1 MLKVSKLSDIHFA
14 NILKQKG
21 GENLAWFN
29 KRKKEERA
37 DPVVE
42 PSVDDVLLKALLDNI
57 YVTKEQALNIPS
69 VKSCI
74 NFIADTV
81 SMLPIKLYKD
91 NNGKAEEIKD
101 DIRIK
106 LLNDDTGDTLD
117 AVQFWRALI
126 ADYFLGKGGYAY
138 INKRLN
144 DVVSLHY
151 VDESYVSI
159 IKNEDPIFKTYR
171 ILVNGRCYWPF
182 EFIKVL
188 RNSKDGAQGV
198 SIIKENNLMLS
209 VAYNSLVFE
218 ETLVKK
224 GGNKKGFVKSP
235 RKLTQEAIDK
245 LKEAWKRLHSNN
257 SDNVVILNEGLE
269 FQEASNTSVE
279 MQLNENKESNSGQ
292 LCKIFNISESITKG
306 NATSK
311 DYANSIKTGVLP
323 VLKAIEC
330 ALNRE
335 FLLESEKDFFYW
347 AFDTKELLK
356 GDIRERFEAYKI
368 AIDANFMQPDEARY
382 MEDMEPLGLDFIKLG
397 LDTVMYNPKTK
408 EVYTPNTNQARN
420 MAKLRGGEDSER
432 GNQK

>member
-1 MLKVSKLSDIHFA
+1 M
-14 NILKQKG
+14 
-21 GENLAWFN
+21 AWFN
-29 KRKKEERA
+29 KWKKEERA

-42 PSVDDVLLKALLDNI
+42 PSVDDVLLKALLGNT

-81 SMLPIKLYKD
+81 SMLPVKLYKD

-138 INKRLN
+138 INKRFN

-151 VDESYVSI
+151 VDESYVST

-171 ILVNGRCYWPF
+171 ILVNGRYYWPF

-198 SIIKENNLMLS
+198 SIIEENNLMLS

-245 LKEAWKRLHSNN
+245 LKEAWKRLYSNN

-311 DYANSIKTGVLP
+311 DYTNSIKTGVLP
-323 VLKAIEC
+323 VLRAIEC

-382 MEDMEPLGLDFIKLG
+382 IEDWEPLGLDFIKLG
-397 LDTVMYNPKTK
+397 LDSVLYNPKTK
-408 EVYTPNTNQARN
+408 EIYTPNTNQTQN
-420 MAKLRGGEDSER
+420 MNKLKGGDNNES
-432 GNQK
+432 GNQS

>member
-1 MLKVSKLSDIHFA
+1 
-14 NILKQKG
+14 
-21 GENLAWFN
+21 LAWF
-29 KRKKEERA
+29 KHKKEERA

-42 PSVDDVLLKALLDNI
+42 PSVDDVLLKALLGNT

-74 NFIADTV
+74 NFIADTI
-81 SMLPIKLYKD
+81 SMLPVKLYKD
-91 NNGKAEEIKD
+91 NDGKAEEVKD

-106 LLNDDTGDTLD
+106 LLNDETGDTLD

-126 ADYFLGKGGYAY
+126 TDYFLGKGGYAY
-138 INKRLN
+138 INKSFN
-144 DVVSLHY
+144 DVISLHY
-151 VDESYVSI
+151 VDESHVSI
-159 IKNEDPIFKTYR
+159 QKSNDPIFKSYK
-171 ILVNGRCYWPF
+171 ILVNGEFYWPH

-198 SIIKENNLMLS
+198 SIIEENSLILS

-235 RKLTQEAIDK
+235 KKLTQEAIDA
-245 LKEAWKRLHSNN
+245 LKAAWKKLYSNN

-279 MQLNENKESNSGQ
+279 MQLNENKETNSGEIS
-292 LCKIFNISESITKG
+292 KIFLVSEAIAKG
-306 NATSK
+306 TATSK
-311 DYANSIKTGVLP
+311 DYTNSIKTGVLP
-323 VLKAIEC
+323 VLRAIEC

-382 MEDMEPLGLDFIKLG
+382 FEDWAPLGLNFIKLG
-397 LDTVMYNPKTK
+397 LDTVLYNPKTG
-408 EVYTPNTNQARN
+408 EIYTPNTNQTQN
-420 MAKLRGGEDSER
+420 MNKLKGGDNNEG
-432 GNQK
+432 GNQS